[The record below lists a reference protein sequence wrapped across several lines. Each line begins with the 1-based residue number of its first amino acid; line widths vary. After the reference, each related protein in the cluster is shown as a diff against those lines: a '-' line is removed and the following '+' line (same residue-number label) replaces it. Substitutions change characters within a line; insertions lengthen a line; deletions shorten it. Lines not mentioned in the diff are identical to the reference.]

1 MSQIVDARGLA
12 TKLRVTPATVLTW
25 ARRGWIPCLR
35 AGRRPV
41 LFDLAE
47 VERTLRARAT
57 RRAVADA
64 DGPPLAPRR
73 AFGPVPGPRDSLATG
88 QAAPHRGGA
97 GAANQPVRPPPATAR
112 FVRRHSRSCGRG
124 PACTI
129 PDRDNP

>member
-47 VERTLRARAT
+47 VEKALKERAK
-57 RRAVADA
+57 RREVYHAD
-64 DGPPLAPRR
+64 
-73 AFGPVPGPRDSLATG
+73 
-88 QAAPHRGGA
+88 
-97 GAANQPVRPPPATAR
+97 
-112 FVRRHSRSCGRG
+112 
-124 PACTI
+124 
-129 PDRDNP
+129 